1 MRTQAVL
8 FPGFLSI
15 GLGLAG
21 AAIALREPNVPA
33 ATLAAFP
40 RPRNGDALWLD
51 RDPDVLGVARST
63 SRFVHLLYA
72 TIPIF
77 SFLRAPER
85 MGIVVMLC
93 LAVLAAFAVRE
104 LCRRFPARAPRHRHH
119 RVRGGSIL
127 ELNDR
132 AV

>member
-1 MRTQAVL
+1 MKRRSL
-8 FPGFLSI
+8 YGSI
-15 GLGLAG
+15 
-21 AAIALREPNVPA
+21 AILTLW
-33 ATLAAFP
+33 ATLGP
-40 RPRNGDALWLD
+40 RAG
-51 RDPDVLGVARST
+51 
-63 SRFVHLLYA
+63 LYTLFYD

-104 LCRRFPARAPRHRHH
+104 LCRRFPAQPARYRHH
-119 RVRGGSIL
+119 RVRGRDSGAERS
-127 ELNDR
+127 